1 MSSSLDGIIKIWDI
15 ESNECIQ
22 TIVSNKNSGVL
33 CVKKAPG
40 NIIISGC
47 GNGLINIFDLETGEC
62 IQTINE
68 HTDLVRNI
76 LIVSDNRFVTC
87 SNDKTIKLFDL
98 NNFEC
103 IRTFRR
109 HKNITFSIDKISNDK
124 IISIVQW
131 IIQLEYG
138 I

>member
-1 MSSSLDGIIKIWDI
+1 MCL
-15 ESNECIQ
+15 
-22 TIVSNKNSGVL
+22 
-33 CVKKAPG
+33 KAPG

-103 IRTFRR
+103 IRTLF
-109 HKNITFSIDKISNDK
+109 F
-124 IISIVQW
+124 
-131 IIQLEYG
+131 
-138 I
+138 